1 MAATR
6 NAWRWTAATA
16 LLALAL
22 ALPRG
27 AGAGAIQVVQGHL
40 SLGYAQLFI
49 ADAPGGNLSIT
60 GGVDFPIA
68 RRLRAGIDLGY
79 SLLGS
84 RAVERGSLS
93 TNVNYSALQ
102 GVAFAHWI
110 PERLGPVGRIS
121 LGPALVNAHADL
133 TSAAGGA
140 GFSDLAVFET
150 APGVAVEVSFI
161 SRKPSPVRVG
171 LQLGYLAVF
180 LNDEDWSLGSARIT
194 IHY

>member
-6 NAWRWTAATA
+6 NGWRWMAATV
-16 LLALAL
+16 LLALL

-27 AGAGAIQVVQGHL
+27 AAAGAIQVVQGHL

-60 GGVDFPIA
+60 GGVDFPIT

-110 PERLGPVGRIS
+110 PEHLGPVGRIS

-133 TSAAGGA
+133 SAAAGGA

-150 APGVAVEVSFI
+150 APGVAAEVSFI
-161 SRKPSPVRVG
+161 SRKATPVRVG
-171 LQLGYLAVF
+171 LQLGYMGVF
-180 LNDEDWSLGSARIT
+180 LSDEDWSLASARVT